1 MESYEVKEVWKDVPG
16 YEGLYQV
23 SSLGRVKSLSRRID
37 YKGWP
42 YYRIAKEIIMKESIS
57 SNGYKFVVLR
67 KDGKPKNIRTHQLI
81 AMSFLNHNPNGN
93 NMVIDHIDGDKL
105 NNNLLNLRVI
115 HNRINISKGM
125 RPNGFT
131 GVHERRGK
139 FRSMIRVNN
148 KLIHLGTYSTPEEA
162 RDIYNNYFKK
172 VI

>member
-1 MESYEVKEVWKDVPG
+1 MESYEVKEVWKDVPE

-37 YKGWP
+37 YNGWP
-42 YYRIAKEIIMKESIS
+42 HYRNVKEIIMKESIS
-57 SNGYKFVVLR
+57 SNGYKFVSLR
-67 KDGKPKNIRTHQLI
+67 KDGKNKNARTHQVV
-81 AMSFLNHNPNGN
+81 AMAFLNHVPNGN
-93 NMVIDHIDGDKL
+93 NMVVDHINGDKL
-105 NNNLLNLRVI
+105 NNALSNLRVI
-115 HNRINISKGM
+115 HNRINISIGK

-148 KLIHLGTYSTPEEA
+148 KLIHLGTYNTPEEA
-162 RDIYNNYFKK
+162 RDIYNDYFKK